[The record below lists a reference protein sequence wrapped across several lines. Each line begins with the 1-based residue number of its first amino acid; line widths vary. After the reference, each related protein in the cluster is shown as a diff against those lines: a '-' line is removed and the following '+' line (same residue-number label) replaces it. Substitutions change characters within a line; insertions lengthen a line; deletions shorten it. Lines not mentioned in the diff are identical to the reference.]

1 MVILFVVFL
10 EPRGYLTKFHTGER
24 GSALRS
30 NPYPLNT
37 LSYTFFFDRKVTFL
51 YVLLTCAHSLL
62 PWVYKWYPFRIPNLE
77 LCIFSMTL
85 LNKFITK
92 PERFCDYFTAIICAL
107 LAFLA
112 LYRSTWLIRL
122 PFRTFV
128 YLKQEKGTS
137 FGRSLPVKAI
147 IGSTPWGQLPVS
159 CCG

>member
-1 MVILFVVFL
+1 MMILFFVFL
-10 EPRGYLTKFHTGER
+10 LFTKFHTGER

-37 LSYTFFFDRKVTFL
+37 LSYTIFNRKVTFL
-51 YVLLTCAHSLL
+51 YLLLTCAHSLL
-62 PWVYKWYPFRIPNLE
+62 TWVYKWYPFRIPNLE

-92 PERFCDYFTAIICAL
+92 PERFFDYFTAIICAL